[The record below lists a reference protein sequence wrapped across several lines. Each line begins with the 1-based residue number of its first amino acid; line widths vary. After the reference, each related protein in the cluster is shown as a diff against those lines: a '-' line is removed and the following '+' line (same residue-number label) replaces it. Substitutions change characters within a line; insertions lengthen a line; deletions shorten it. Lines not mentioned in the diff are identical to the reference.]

1 MLPGMRVVGAGLTGL
16 MVVVEGDHR
25 RHSVVRTENRVGVI
39 DLVLNYRFQYLL
51 PEMLVP
57 RTNEACPVHASKT
70 QDTHN
75 TEIVIFTMNRLPR
88 LALRCLRGGW

>member
-25 RHSVVRTENRVGVI
+25 RHSVVRAENRVGVI

-57 RTNEACPVHASKT
+57 RTDDTCLVRASTT

-75 TEIVIFTMNRLPR
+75 AEIVIFTMNRLPR
-88 LALRCLRGGW
+88 LALQCLRGGW